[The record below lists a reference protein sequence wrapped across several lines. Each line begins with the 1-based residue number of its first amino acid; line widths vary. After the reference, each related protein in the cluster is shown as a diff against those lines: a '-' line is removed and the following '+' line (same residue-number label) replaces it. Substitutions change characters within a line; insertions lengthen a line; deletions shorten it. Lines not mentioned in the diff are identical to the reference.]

1 VKIRELLGNL
11 DPGQTSLM
19 LLCLALGNV
28 TTAPIWGAVIE
39 RKSLRSVTKVSSI
52 AMALCITSISFSA
65 YLQVFPLAL
74 AACICMG
81 ASAGCF
87 NVANN
92 MSGVAVEM
100 RSGKTLLPKF
110 HAFYGVGV
118 VIATAFSF
126 LASSFDLP
134 LLAQFAL
141 VSLLAISVSLWRI
154 RFLYARYKDEHGE
167 SIISNVEEGS
177 AMLLKTTKPQKRDE
191 INLRLLMVGGVVMG
205 CTMAEGSG
213 HDWIASGIVQGLN
226 VPESTAIAGFWA
238 FALALMAMRFAG
250 SRLVDRFGRVAVLR
264 VCFLVAISG
273 FALYIFTDSLALVIL
288 GCALWGF
295 GVSMGYPLGISAAS
309 DGPGNSAFRA
319 SVVASIGSTMN
330 IACPPLIGAL
340 ANSSGIRISLLIPMC
355 GLLIALACSGKA
367 RPV

>member
-1 VKIRELLGNL
+1 MLGNL
-11 DPGQTSLM
+11 DPAQTSLM

-39 RKSLRSVTKVSSI
+39 RKSLRSVTKISSI
-52 AMALCITSISFSA
+52 AMALCICVIALGA
-65 YLQVFPLAL
+65 YIHAFELAL
-74 AACICMG
+74 AGCICMG

-92 MSGVAVEM
+92 MSGVAVEK
-100 RSGKTLLPKF
+100 RSQKTLLPKF

-118 VIATAFSF
+118 VLATAISF
-126 LASSFDLP
+126 LVSSLDIS
-134 LLAQFAL
+134 LLGQFAL
-141 VSLLAISVSLWRI
+141 VASLAIAVSLWRT
-154 RFLYARYKDEHGE
+154 RFLYASYKEEHHDA
-167 SIISNVEEGS
+167 IVSNIEEGS
-177 AMLLKTTKPQKRDE
+177 AVMSKSTKPSKRDE
-191 INLRLLMVGGVVMG
+191 INLRLLMVGGIVMG

-213 HDWIASGIVQGLN
+213 HDWIASGIVQGLG

-238 FALALMAMRFAG
+238 FAIALMVMRFAG

-264 VCFLVAISG
+264 VCFLVAMLG
-273 FALYIFTDSLALVIL
+273 FALYIFSDALGLVVL

-309 DGPGNSAFRA
+309 DGSGNSAFRA

-340 ANSSGIRISLLIPMC
+340 ANWAGIRISLLIPMF
-355 GLLIALACSGKA
+355 GLLIALLCSGKA
-367 RPV
+367 RER